1 VKILYFAWLRERIGR
16 AEEEIDLP
24 ETVTDVAGL
33 LDYLRTRGEG
43 YAAALSEPAA
53 VCVAVNHEY
62 VDSSAPVGADDEIAL
77 FPPVTGG

>member
-1 VKILYFAWLRERIGR
+1 MKILYFSWLRERIGR

-33 LDYLRTRGEG
+33 LTYLRTRGGG

-53 VCVAVNHEY
+53 VRVAVNQEY
-62 VDSSAPVGADDEIAL
+62 ANSTAPVGADDEIAL